1 MKKTNKQQTAQVQQ
15 TSNVN
20 TLVFPNEPVTLANL
34 VKCITEQ
41 ATSLTAVKQA
51 RPVINAYLQQHA
63 NTYGY
68 KEVLGAC
75 RAHFKDILDNRAG
88 RALAGLTYDNVLSAV
103 APLVMNTPAFKD
115 IATDA
120 LKVGAYKVGNPVE
133 FCRAYYTAVSDNGE
147 LLVTQSY
154 ITDDRKHIASRYV
167 VRELSHKIAT
177 AVLEQSFRNFDR
189 VARMAYGMGKKLD
202 NIRIVGALSGD
213 VYNAVVID
221 GKYTRGEKVK
231 NSGLRSS
238 AFKTTVA
245 EANKELQEAE

>member
-1 MKKTNKQQTAQVQQ
+1 MKTKQTTKQNTQVNNA
-15 TSNVN
+15 SA
-20 TLVFPNEPVTLANL
+20 LVLPNEPVTLANL

-63 NTYGY
+63 NVYGY
-68 KEVLGAC
+68 KEVLRAC
-75 RAHFKDILDNRAG
+75 KAHFRDILDNRAG
-88 RALAGLTYDNVLSAV
+88 RALSGLTYDNVLNAV
-103 APLVMNTPAFKD
+103 APLVMNSQEFKD

-120 LKVGAYKVGNPVE
+120 LKEGAYKVGNPVE
-133 FCRAYYTAVSDNGE
+133 FCRTYYTAVSDNGE

-154 ITDDRKHIASRYV
+154 ITDDRKSIASRYV

-189 VARMAYGMGKKLD
+189 VARMAYGVGKKLD
-202 NIRIVGALSGD
+202 NVRLVGALSGD